1 VGPITG
7 APSPSPSPSP
17 VSSVAPITAA
27 PSQSA
32 EPAIS
37 QVAPIT
43 GGQGAAVPATA
54 PRTGSGYG
62 SMLAQREALRQVLWF
77 GALLALLIA
86 LGSATTAVVLP
97 NRRDQR

>member
-1 VGPITG
+1 M
-7 APSPSPSPSP
+7 
-17 VSSVAPITAA
+17 
-27 PSQSA
+27 
-32 EPAIS
+32 
-37 QVAPIT
+37 
-43 GGQGAAVPATA
+43 PATA

-62 SMLAQREALRQVLWF
+62 SMLAQREALRQTLWF